1 MDTFR
6 KKRLEIVIERTLE
19 RRLLALLEKEGA
31 LGYTV
36 LPVLA
41 GKGTRGTWREDSMSP
56 ANQMCMVLVV
66 TDAARAER
74 VAAAAYSLIGDY
86 AGIVLVS
93 DVDVF
98 RGDRF

>member
-56 ANQMCMVLVV
+56 ANQMSMVLVV
-66 TDAARAER
+66 TDKTRAER
-74 VAAAAYSLIGDY
+74 IAAAAYALIGDY
-86 AGIVLVS
+86 SGIVLVS

-98 RGDRF
+98 RRERF

>member
-19 RRLLALLEKEGA
+19 RRLLALLETEGA

-41 GKGTRGTWREDSMSP
+41 GKGTRGAWREDSMSST
-56 ANQMCMVLVV
+56 NQMSMVLVV
-66 TDAARAER
+66 TDKTRAER
-74 VAAAAYSLIGDY
+74 IAAAAYALIGDY
-86 AGIVLVS
+86 SGIVLVS